1 MNEPLDDI
9 FKKEKP
15 LSVEAQ
21 ERQRL
26 KVIFEWIMSF
36 SVLFWAIALIQ
47 RFGNDWSILIKGI
60 LLIGLFT
67 TLVSSILSLVLA
79 FFEYKNFDYYAR
91 FYHLWLLLMS
101 FLNGLTILFSLS
113 SLMFL

>member
-1 MNEPLDDI
+1 MQKPLDDI
-9 FKKEKP
+9 FKQEKS
-15 LSVEAQ
+15 LSIEIQ

-36 SVLFWAIALIQ
+36 SVLFWAISLIQ
-47 RFGNDWSILIKGI
+47 HFGNDWVILIKGV

-67 TLVSSILSLVLA
+67 TLVSSVLSLVLA

-91 FYHLWLLLMS
+91 FYHLWLILMS
-101 FLNGLTILFSLS
+101 FINGLTILLSLS
-113 SLMFL
+113 SFLV

>member
-1 MNEPLDDI
+1 MNQPLDDI

-15 LSVEAQ
+15 ISVEET
-21 ERQRL
+21 ERKRL
-26 KVIFEWIMSF
+26 LVTFEWIMSF

-47 RFGNDWSILIKGI
+47 RFGNDWSIVLKGI

-101 FLNGLTILFSLS
+101 FINGLTILFSLS
-113 SLMFL
+113 SLVIS

>member
-9 FKKEKP
+9 FKQEKS
-15 LSVEAQ
+15 LSIEEVE
-21 ERQRL
+21 RNRL
-26 KVIFEWIMSF
+26 RVAFEWIMSF
-36 SVLFWAIALIQ
+36 SVLFWAISLIQ
-47 RFGNDWSILIKGI
+47 HFGNNWSIVIKGI
-60 LLIGLFT
+60 LIIGLFT

-101 FLNGLTILFSLS
+101 LINGLTILFSLS
-113 SLMFL
+113 SLL

>member
-1 MNEPLDDI
+1 MQEPLDDI
-9 FKKEKP
+9 FKQEKP
-15 LSVEAQ
+15 LSIEEM
-21 ERQRL
+21 ERRRL
-26 KVIFEWIMSF
+26 RIIFEWIMSF
-36 SVLFWAIALIQ
+36 SVLFWAIGLIQ
-47 RFGNDWSILIKGI
+47 RFGNDWSIVMKGV

-101 FLNGLTILFSLS
+101 LINGLTILLSLS
-113 SLMFL
+113 SLLV

>member
-1 MNEPLDDI
+1 MKEPLDDI

-15 LSVEAQ
+15 LSIEEM
-21 ERQRL
+21 ERKRL
-26 KVIFEWIMSF
+26 RIIFEWIMSF
-36 SVLFWAIALIQ
+36 SVLFWAIGLIQ

-79 FFEYKNFDYYAR
+79 FFEYKNFDYYTR
-91 FYHLWLLLMS
+91 FYHLWLILMS
-101 FLNGLTILFSLS
+101 FINGLTILLSLG
-113 SLMFL
+113 SLVV